1 LLLYRLCCGGKERG
15 SVSSKKDKLIAEAQR
30 FALRGQLDKAVKA
43 YEQVVAQDPAAINQR
58 QRLAELLVK
67 VGRIESARNEFE
79 EIGKSYATNGYYLK
93 AIAVF
98 KKLQVMFPG
107 DIDITLKLA
116 ELNEKHG
123 LVANALAEYKQV
135 FDYYEKNDFSTEAL
149 SILEKMHAV
158 DQQNVGI
165 KLKLAEAY
173 CQAGNRDGAYEIFS
187 RLASLLQERGDSAG
201 LGKLNSRM
209 QQLFPEKNGFMLEVL
224 AGQVRGDAASTLGA
238 VGALQAMLRSN
249 PTDKRI
255 WELVIEAYQRLGQP
269 ERVRIAYQHCIRFF
283 PDDLSVQKGLMESL
297 IAEKDVA
304 GAIQLL
310 DQYEQNFIDRN
321 ACGDLLDIYRSL
333 ERIDPINMRVL
344 LGLKRSLEAVGDGE
358 GAAALDHKID
368 SLHSL
373 TTRHATPDHQP
384 TAPDGDREPEQTAAP
399 AEQDEVELEGALS
412 PGDMV
417 EMAGFGH
424 ETGEPPAEPPA
435 PVFPEGEDIEIEI
448 ELDDETEPFE
458 ALSHDAAVQG
468 AEESAWLEAVDN
480 VFDATAASGRSVKFG
495 SEVDMSDAQ
504 SHYDLGVAFKE
515 MGLYDEAVN
524 EFLQAADD
532 PSRRVACLILQGT
545 CLREKGNLDVAESVL
560 RSLLKPGL
568 GLEDGCSVKYEL
580 ALTCEAAG
588 KADEAAGLLA
598 EIDATQPGFRDV
610 RSRLDASGE
619 RPALEFSD
627 EELKGFDL

>member
-1 LLLYRLCCGGKERG
+1 M
-15 SVSSKKDKLIAEAQR
+15 SSKKDKLIAEAQR

-43 YEQVVAQDPAAINQR
+43 YEQVVALDPAAINQR

-67 VGRIESARNEFE
+67 AGRIDNARNEFE
-79 EIGKSYATNGYYLK
+79 EIGKYYANNGYYLK

-107 DIDITLKLA
+107 DIDITLRLA

-135 FDYYEKNDFSTEAL
+135 FDYYEKNDFPTDAL
-149 SILEKMHAV
+149 NILEKMHAV

-201 LGKLNSRM
+201 LGKLNSRI

-224 AGQVRGDAASTLGA
+224 SGQVRGDAASTLGA
-238 VGALQAMLRSN
+238 VGALQTMLRSN

-255 WELVIEAYQRLGQP
+255 WELVIEAYQRLGQS
-269 ERVRIAYQHCIRFF
+269 ERVRVAYQHCIRFF
-283 PDDLSVQKGLMESL
+283 PDDPSVQKGLMESL
-297 IAEKDVA
+297 IAERDVA

-310 DQYEQNFIDRN
+310 DQYEQSFIDKN
-321 ACGDLLDIYRSL
+321 ACGDLLEIYRSL
-333 ERIDPINMRVL
+333 EQIDPINMRVL
-344 LGLKRSLEAVGDGE
+344 LGLKRSLEAAGDGD

-368 SLHSL
+368 SLQSL
-373 TTRHATPDHQP
+373 SVRHVPGEQP
-384 TAPDGDREPEQTAAP
+384 TAPDGDHELEQVAVLG
-399 AEQDEVELEGALS
+399 ELDEVELESSLVLGESNHTAWGAPL
-412 PGDMV
+412 
-417 EMAGFGH
+417 AH
-424 ETGEPPAEPPA
+424 ETGEPPTEPAA
-435 PVFPEGEDIEIEI
+435 PVFAEEEEVEIEI
-448 ELDDETEPFE
+448 ELDGEAEPFE
-458 ALSHDAAVQG
+458 ALPQDVSNHG
-468 AEESAWLEAVDN
+468 AEESAWLEAVDD
-480 VFDATAASGRSVKFG
+480 VFDATATSERSVKFG
-495 SEVDMSDAQ
+495 SEIDMSDAQ

-524 EFLQAADD
+524 EFRQAADD
-532 PSRRVACLILQGT
+532 PSRRIACLILQGT
-545 CLREKGNLDVAESVL
+545 CLREKGGLEAAESLL

-568 GLEDGCSVKYEL
+568 GLEDSCSVKYEL
-580 ALTCEAAG
+580 ALICEAAG
-588 KADEAAGLLA
+588 KAEEAAGLLA

-619 RPALEFSD
+619 SPSLDFSE